1 MKYLSIFMFLVLTS
15 CSSQKVTLVVET
27 WKPYCGGA
35 KPTPEMAKGTKT
47 PFANEKV
54 VLYKMNVDSKSYTLE
69 KWITLDS
76 TGKWNGKLKTGS
88 YQVFRGDKM
97 LSIEEIQ
104 QKFRKPDSEMYAFV
118 GIEYLK
124 SWKETTDFTF
134 EVKDETSVSITLN
147 EKCFVGLN
155 PCMDY
160 IGPKPR

>member
-1 MKYLSIFMFLVLTS
+1 MKYLRILILIVLTS
-15 CSSQKVTLVVET
+15 CSSQKVTLFMET

-35 KPTPEMAKGTKT
+35 KPTPEIAKGTSR
-47 PFANEKV
+47 PFKNEKV
-54 VLYKMNVDSKSYTLE
+54 ILYKMNVDSKSYTIE

-76 TGKWNGKLKTGS
+76 IGKWNGKLKTGN
-88 YQVFRGDKM
+88 YQVFRGDKL

-124 SWKETTDFTF
+124 SWKETADFTF
-134 EVKDETSVSITLN
+134 EVKDETTVSITLN

-155 PCMDY
+155 PCMEY

>member
-1 MKYLSIFMFLVLTS
+1 MKYLSILILIVLTS
-15 CSSQKVTLVVET
+15 CSSQKVTLFMET

-35 KPTPEMAKGTKT
+35 KPTPEIAKGTSR
-47 PFANEKV
+47 PFKNEKV
-54 VLYKMNVDSKSYTLE
+54 ILYKMNVDSKSYTIE

-76 TGKWNGKLKTGS
+76 IGKWNGKLKAGS
-88 YQVFRGDKM
+88 YQVFRGDKL

-124 SWKETTDFTF
+124 SWKETADFTF
-134 EVKDETSVSITLN
+134 EVKDETTVSITLN

-155 PCMDY
+155 PCMEY

>member
-1 MKYLSIFMFLVLTS
+1 MKYLSILMLLILTS
-15 CSSQKVTLVVET
+15 CSSQKVALVVET

-35 KPTPEMAKGTKT
+35 KPTPEIAKGTTSAFK
-47 PFANEKV
+47 NEKV
-54 VLYKMNVDSKSYTLE
+54 VLYKMNVDSKFYTLE
-69 KWITLDS
+69 KWIKLDS
-76 TGKWNGKLKTGS
+76 TGKWTGKLKTGS

-104 QKFRKPDSEMYAFV
+104 QKFRKPDTEMYAFV

-124 SWKETTDFTF
+124 SWKKTADFSF
-134 EVKDETSVSITLN
+134 EVKDETSVSFTLN

-155 PCMDY
+155 PCMEY